1 MFKCFRLGW
10 VSLQVL
16 ASAPLAPK
24 LDSWSKYH
32 SGLIWWLMC
41 EQKYG
46 ALFQIISS
54 KHFYPVVLDVLISRL
69 GTLSLWVHKIGVNA
83 QMWFWHK
90 LWINMQWLFW
100 HKLLLDAQMHILYWH
115 KRWFHRKKPWKCTR
129 EHNNRDLFTV
139 LTLRSVLA
147 IWINLRI

>member
-1 MFKCFRLGW
+1 
-10 VSLQVL
+10 VSIF
-16 ASAPLAPK
+16 AGTGKRTLAPK
-24 LDSWSKYH
+24 LDSLSKCH
-32 SGLIWWLMC
+32 SGLMVDAWTKVRCALSN
-41 EQKYG
+41 Y
-46 ALFQIISS
+46 LFQTL
-54 KHFYPVVLDVLISRL
+54 YPAVVLDVLISRL
-69 GTLSLWVHKIGVNA
+69 GTLSLWVHKIWVNA

-129 EHNNRDLFTV
+129 GHLWHNNRDLFTV

>member
-1 MFKCFRLGW
+1 MLYKYTAGWIYKRERERFTGCFVFQYFQFISFKR
-10 VSLQVL
+10 
-16 ASAPLAPK
+16 
-24 LDSWSKYH
+24 
-32 SGLIWWLMC
+32 
-41 EQKYG
+41 
-46 ALFQIISS
+46 
-54 KHFYPVVLDVLISRL
+54 FYPVVLDVLISRL
-69 GTLSLWVHKIGVNA
+69 GTLSLWVHKLWVNA
-83 QMWFWHK
+83 QIWFWHK

-129 EHNNRDLFTV
+129 GHLWHNNRDLFTV